1 MRRLPHLIAAL
12 ILPMVLAAGGPASAA
27 SNCASAADQ
36 SVYEVLALR
45 TQMILLATKC
55 GRDSDYNNNFIRRF
69 QSGLQ
74 ANDAAVTNYFRRNY
88 GGGGQGRK
96 DTFTTDLVNLM
107 SQKANGQGAEFCPR
121 AGLIV
126 NEMNALRTMEELIAY
141 AGVKDFAPAG
151 TSMCPAGGRR

>member
-12 ILPMVLAAGGPASAA
+12 LLPLALSAGGPAHAA
-27 SNCASAADQ
+27 QCASVADQ
-36 SVYEVLALR
+36 STYEVMALR

-55 GRDSDYNNNFIRRF
+55 GRHDDYNNNFIRRF
-69 QSGLQ
+69 QGGLQ
-74 ANDAAVTNYFRRNY
+74 ANDAAVTSYFRRVY
-88 GGGGQGRK
+88 GGAGQGRK
-96 DTFTTDLVNLM
+96 DSFATDLVNYM
-107 SQKANGQGAEFCPR
+107 SVQANAQGNEFCAR

-126 NEMNALRTMEELIAY
+126 GEMNALRSMEELIAY